1 MADVFDLRSI
11 ERAPFSALL
20 GLKIES
26 AANGEARVRMPFRLD
41 LLNEGGPQVPIHG
54 GAIASL
60 IDTESEAFRARDAHN
75 RALVEELRAK
85 TALAA
90 LGGLREDDFPAGI
103 ALLEQALAEVGD
115 DPARTAG
122 IQLRFDIRRVQILP
136 PAISVGAEIDVIQH
150 HALRE

>member
-1 MADVFDLRSI
+1 MAELFDLRSI

-60 IDTESEAFRARDAHN
+60 IDTAAVTAVWTDP
-75 RALVEELRAK
+75 K
-85 TALAA
+85 TQQSATISMTINYLN
-90 LGGLREDDFPAGI
+90 AGI
-103 ALLEQALAEVGD
+103 STDLIA
-115 DPARTAG
+115 TAKVRKRG
-122 IQLRFDIRRVQILP
+122 RRVASL
-136 PAISVGAEIDVIQH
+136 SVEVVDEAGQVI
-150 HALRE
+150 ADSLVIFKVG